1 MSKELYDLPSG
12 WTWTK
17 VGEIAEVI
25 RGASPRPKGDP
36 RYFGGKIP
44 WIMISDISREEGKY
58 VSKTKDAV
66 TEEGA
71 KRSRYLKAGTLI
83 LSNSGTVCV
92 PKILAVDGCIHD
104 GFVAFPTIKEGIEL
118 LYLYHWFNYIRPIV
132 IQENWRG
139 ITQVNLNTNIVKNL
153 VVPLPPTNEQRRIV
167 ARVEALFAESKTVR
181 EALDKVPVLL
191 RRFRQS
197 VLAKA
202 FRGELTQRDSNDE
215 PAQNLLERIRQ
226 EKNKGKQ
233 TFLTEERELPTDLPE
248 LPETWVWTTI
258 DEVAEIKMGQSP
270 TGSSYNQDGQGF
282 PLLNGPTEFGREHPT
297 PVQWTTE
304 PTKICNKGDL
314 LICVRGNTTGKMN
327 WADQS
332 YCIGRGLAAIS
343 TNSDM
348 VEIQLLFYYL
358 LKETE
363 EIMRRTTGSTFPNL
377 QSNQL
382 RKLPFPLAPY
392 EEQKRLALKI
402 NECFSLA
409 DSIETSVKRARE
421 QAENIDQAILAK
433 AFRGE
438 LVPQDPNDEPVS
450 ILLQRMKAA
459 QK

>member
-1 MSKELYDLPSG
+1 VSKELYDLPSG

-226 EKNKGKQ
+226 EKNKRKQ
-233 TFLTEERELPTDLPE
+233 TSLTDNQKEPSADLPK
-248 LPETWVWTTI
+248 LPETWVWTNVGHI
-258 DEVAEIKMGQSP
+258 SENYDGKRIPVKDKDREKM
-270 TGSSYNQDGQGF
+270 
-282 PLLNGPTEFGREHPT
+282 
-297 PVQWTTE
+297 
-304 PTKICNKGDL
+304 KGDL
-314 LICVRGNTTGKMN
+314 PYYGASGIIDYVNDYIFDGEYLLISEDGANLLSRSTPIAFIAKGKFWVNNHAHVLKTCGQIPLAYVEAYFNSISLAKWVTGTAQPKLTQGKMN
-327 WADQS
+327 T
-332 YCIGRGLAAIS
+332 IPI
-343 TNSDM
+343 
-348 VEIQLLFYYL
+348 
-358 LKETE
+358 
-363 EIMRRTTGSTFPNL
+363 
-377 QSNQL
+377 
-382 RKLPFPLAPY
+382 PLAPL
-392 EEQKRLALKI
+392 EEQKRIVAKI
-402 NECFSLA
+402 QELFSLA
-409 DSIETSVKRARE
+409 DDIETAVKKAKQRADR
-421 QAENIDQAILAK
+421 IDQAILAK